1 MFNLKS
7 ILGILLSALCVWWAF
22 KDFQL
27 SSFLS
32 IINEIRLFYLILI
45 TCLLW
50 ISVWLRSF
58 RWKYLFQSSYGLD
71 VFSLYRAEMVGHFG
85 NNVLPLRLG
94 ELMRAFMVSKDRKV
108 SKSYVIGTIILERA
122 IDTISLIIIAVY
134 LIIISPY
141 DIFLIKNIFWIIFS
155 LLVVIISMSLISIF
169 IKNVKSEIR
178 FLKHIRELFS
188 GIRSMKFSAVLPVI
202 LLSILIWL
210 IYLLNIYFLQY
221 AFNFNLDFIQIL
233 MILVFSYLAL
243 GVPAAPGMIGTYHAA
258 IKFTIVDL
266 FGLSS
271 AQGNAFALV
280 SHAYGYILLTLIG
293 LYYFMKGQ
301 FNIEVISKIIKK
313 NRI

>member
-94 ELMRAFMVSKDRKV
+94 ELMRAFMVSKDWKV

-134 LIIISPY
+134 LIII
-141 DIFLIKNIFWIIFS
+141 
-155 LLVVIISMSLISIF
+155 
-169 IKNVKSEIR
+169 
-178 FLKHIRELFS
+178 
-188 GIRSMKFSAVLPVI
+188 A
-202 LLSILIWL
+202 
-210 IYLLNIYFLQY
+210 
-221 AFNFNLDFIQIL
+221 
-233 MILVFSYLAL
+233 
-243 GVPAAPGMIGTYHAA
+243 
-258 IKFTIVDL
+258 
-266 FGLSS
+266 
-271 AQGNAFALV
+271 
-280 SHAYGYILLTLIG
+280 
-293 LYYFMKGQ
+293 
-301 FNIEVISKIIKK
+301 
-313 NRI
+313 

>member
-141 DIFLIKNIFWIIFS
+141 DLFLIKNISWIIFS

-266 FGLSS
+266 FGLPS

>member
-1 MFNLKS
+1 
-7 ILGILLSALCVWWAF
+7 
-22 KDFQL
+22 
-27 SSFLS
+27 
-32 IINEIRLFYLILI
+32 
-45 TCLLW
+45 LLW
-50 ISVWLRSF
+50 VSVWLRSF
-58 RWKYLFQSSYGLD
+58 RWKYLFQSSSELD
-71 VFSLYRAEMVGHFG
+71 VFSLYKAEMVGHFG

-94 ELMRAFMVSKDRKV
+94 EFMRAFMVSKDREV
-108 SKSYVIGTIILERA
+108 SKSYVLGTIILERA

-134 LIIISPY
+134 LIIISTY
-141 DIFLIKNIFWIIFS
+141 DIFLIKNIFWVIFF
-155 LLVVIISMSLISIF
+155 LLVIIISMSLISILMR
-169 IKNVKSEIR
+169 NVKSEIR
-178 FLKHIRELFS
+178 FLKHLRELFL
-188 GIRSMKFSAVLPVI
+188 GIQSMRFAAVLPVI
-202 LLSILIWL
+202 LLSILIWI

-280 SHAYGYILLTLIG
+280 SHAYGYIFLTLIG

-301 FNIEVISKIIKK
+301 FGIGFISKINEK

>member
-141 DIFLIKNIFWIIFS
+141 DLFLIKNIFWIIFS

-266 FGLSS
+266 FGLPS